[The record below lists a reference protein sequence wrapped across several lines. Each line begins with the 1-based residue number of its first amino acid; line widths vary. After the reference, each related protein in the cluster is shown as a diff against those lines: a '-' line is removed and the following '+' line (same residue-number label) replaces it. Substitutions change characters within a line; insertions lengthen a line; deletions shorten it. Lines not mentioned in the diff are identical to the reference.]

1 MTLGLCNCSSLV
13 NTIKFPLLPVLKMLG
28 RVYQLSIYNLG
39 AMVEMGYKKEDVL
52 KSLQTRAYDEAF
64 GTYLLLGTKPSEVF

>member
-1 MTLGLCNCSSLV
+1 
-13 NTIKFPLLPVLKMLG
+13 
-28 RVYQLSIYNLG
+28 
-39 AMVEMGYKKEDVL
+39 MGYKREDVL